1 MEKERERDCE
11 GDNLRSLIGLES
23 ISLSG
28 AYYNIYT
35 YIISNTIKKNT
46 FCFLLKRWW
55 WLQSGK
61 YAAKRKAPSQT

>member
-28 AYYNIYT
+28 AYYNIYIHIL
-35 YIISNTIKKNT
+35 YLI
-46 FCFLLKRWW
+46 LLKKT
-55 WLQSGK
+55 LS
-61 YAAKRKAPSQT
+61 AFC